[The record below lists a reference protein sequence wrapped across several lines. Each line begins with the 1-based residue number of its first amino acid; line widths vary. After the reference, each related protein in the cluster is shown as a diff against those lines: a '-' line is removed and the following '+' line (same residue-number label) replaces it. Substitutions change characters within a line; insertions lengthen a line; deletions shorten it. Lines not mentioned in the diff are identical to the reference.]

1 MRDRNSGFRSLGV
14 WLVAG
19 LFLGLAFTAGAASGA
34 DNAAF
39 VSYSGVPSAMHPGDT
54 ATVTVTMRN
63 TGTTTW
69 KAKVETETDDSVQTT
84 TRTIFS
90 LDAVGHG
97 WGVNGV
103 AVSGSVAPNA
113 TRSFQFTITAP
124 ETATKR
130 NYVFRWQMARDT
142 VVTERPIHARSPGTF
157 GAATPS
163 WTIQVGPDT
172 APSFG
177 NATIPDQSW
186 VKASRITPVT
196 LPGATGGNGTLS
208 YALMCSLPP
217 GVSFASATKRISGA
231 PRRLWPETTCT
242 WKVTDADDNTAAS
255 DADTLTFMIEVVPPD
270 TTPELPSVADQ
281 RWLEGTAIAPV
292 VLPEATGGNAPLTYS
307 LSPSPPR
314 GVTFNAST
322 RTLSGTPTRP
332 QIARTYTYKV
342 TDLDGDTDTETFTIE
357 VVPDTEPELPP
368 VVDRVWLEGTAI
380 APAVLPEATGGNAPL
395 TYSLSPSPPRGVTF
409 NASTRTLSGTP
420 TRPQIA
426 RTYTYKV
433 TDLDGD
439 TDTETFTIEV
449 VPDTEPEL
457 PPVVD
462 RVWLEGTAIAPAV
475 LPEATGGNAPLTYS
489 LSPSPPRGVTFNAST
504 RTLSGT
510 PTRPQIARTYTYKV
524 TDLDGDTDTET
535 FTIEVVPDTTPELPP
550 VVDRVWLEGT
560 AIAPAVLPEATG
572 GNAPLTYSLSP
583 SPPRGVTFNASTRTL
598 SGTPTRPQIART
610 YTYKVTDLDGDTD
623 TETFTIE
630 VVPDTTPELPPVVD
644 RVWLEGT
651 AIAPAVLPE
660 ATGGNAPL
668 TYSLSPSPPR
678 GVTFNASTRTLSG
691 TPTRAQSARTYTYK
705 VTDLDGDTDTET
717 FTIEVVPDTEP
728 EFSDTVDDQV
738 WLAGTATTP
747 VELPGATGGNA
758 PLTYSLSPSPP
769 SGVRFNASTRTLS
782 GTPTRAQSARTY
794 TYKVTDADGDTDTET
809 FTIEVVPDTEPEF
822 SDTVDDQVWL
832 AGTAITPV
840 ELPGATGG
848 NAPLTYSLSPSP
860 PSGVRF
866 NASTRT
872 LSGTP
877 TRAQSARTYTY
888 KVRDADGDTDTETF
902 TIEVVPDT
910 EPEFSDTVDDQVWLA
925 GTAITPVELPG
936 ATGGNAP
943 LTYSLSP
950 SPPSGVTFNASTRT
964 LSGTPT
970 RAQSART
977 YTYKVTDADGD
988 MDTETF
994 TIEVV
999 PDTPPVFDWT
1009 VGNQV
1014 WVEGTPVAFTLPSAT
1029 GGNAPLSYALSCSL
1043 PRGIARNS
1051 FRISGTPRTVGGPT
1065 TCTWSVTDSDGN
1077 TSASDADTETFTIEV
1092 VPDTPP
1098 VFSRPVDDLEWVQG
1112 TAIAPVT
1119 LPGATEG
1126 NGDLIYALS
1135 PSPPAGVTFDA
1146 SARTLSGAPTATQ
1159 SATTYTYT
1167 VTDSDGNTAA
1177 SDADAQQ
1184 FTITIVEADTAPVFS
1199 ETAGDL
1205 EWVKDTAIAPM
1216 TLAVATGGNGELTY
1230 ALSPSPPAGVT
1241 FSPSART
1248 LSGTPT
1254 TTQDA
1259 TEYTYTVTDSDGNT
1273 AASDADAQR
1282 FTITIVEADTAPV
1295 FSETAGDLEWVK
1307 DTAIAPMTLP
1317 VATGGN
1323 GELIYALSPSPPAG
1337 VTFSPSTRTLS
1348 GTPTTTQTV
1357 TEYTYTVTDSD
1368 GNTAASDADA
1378 QQFTIA
1384 IVEAD
1389 TAPVFSR
1396 TAGDQEWVKG
1406 TAIAPVTL
1414 PGATEGNG
1422 DLIYALSPSPPA
1434 GVTFDASA
1442 RTLSGTPTATQD
1454 ATEYTYTVTDSDG
1467 NTSASDADAQQFT
1480 IAIVEADTAPVFSET
1495 AGDLEWV
1502 KDTAIAPMTLPVA
1515 TGGNGELIYA
1525 LSPSPPA
1532 GVTFSPSARTLSGTP
1547 TTTQDATEYTYTV
1560 TDSDGNT
1567 AASDADTLT
1576 FTIAVV
1582 VAEADTTPSFG
1593 NETADDLILTRNQA
1607 MAAATLPEATGGN
1620 GDLTYSLTGDL
1631 PAGVTF
1637 DASTRTLSGTP
1648 TERQSALEYTYTA
1661 TDGDGDAA
1669 SLSFT
1674 IEVAGMGSDDA
1685 SFVSYTNVPSTMTA
1699 GSMATVT
1706 VRMQNTGTTTWTSA
1720 DGYALG
1726 SRRPLDN
1733 VTWGLNRVPLPAD
1746 VVPNATV
1753 DFTFEITAP
1762 ATVQGHKFSW
1772 RMIRGASGWFGRKT
1786 DLLEITVEAAASPSF
1801 GASTILGQTW
1811 VKDVAIDALTL
1822 PAATGGAGELAY
1834 TLAGDLPAGV
1844 TFDAATRTLSG
1855 TPTKK
1860 QEATEYTYTATDADG
1875 DAASLSFTIQVAGRA
1890 SDDASFVSYAG
1901 VPSTMAAGSSATVT
1915 VRMRNTGTTTW
1926 TSADGYQLGSQRPQD
1941 NVTWGLSRVSL
1952 ASEVAPNA
1960 TVDFTFAITAPATI
1974 QGHNFRWR
1982 MLRGAG
1988 GWFGDKTELREIT
2001 VEADESPSFGAST
2014 IPGQT
2019 WVKNTAIASSTL
2031 PAATGGNGEL
2041 VYALGGDLPAG
2052 VTFDAS
2058 TRILSGTPA
2067 KKQEATEYTYTATD
2081 ADGDAA
2087 SLLFTIEVAGRASDD
2102 ASFVSYVD
2110 VPSKM
2115 AAGSS
2120 ATVTVRMLNTGTTT
2134 WTSADGYQLGSQRPQ
2149 DNVTW
2154 GLSRVALPSDVAPN
2168 ATVDFTFAIT
2178 APATVKGH
2186 KFRWRMLQGTAGWFG
2201 DKTEIHEIAVE
2212 DPSFGDATIPDQTW
2226 ARSVPIEALA
2236 LPEAS
2241 GSGGVLTYALTPSL
2255 PDGLAFTASTRTVS
2269 GTPTTVQAATE
2280 YTYTATDIDG
2290 DDATLAF
2297 TIAIEAAE
2305 IDDASFVSV
2314 SGAPT
2319 KMAAGG
2325 TATVTVTMQNTGT
2338 TTWTSS
2344 GGYGLGSQSPQD
2356 NDTWGL
2362 SRVPVPSDVVPNES
2376 VAFTFTITAPE
2387 TAGSYTF
2394 AWSMVRDPGAW
2405 FGSGTGDV
2413 TIVVEDPSFGD
2424 ATVADQTWAQDTVI
2438 DALTLPAASGSGGVL
2453 TYALTP
2459 SLPDGVTFDASTRTL
2474 SGTPTTVQGA
2484 TEYTYTATDADG
2496 DAATLSFEVTVAAAP
2511 RDDAVFVS
2519 YTGVPSKMAAGGT
2532 ATVTVTMRNTGTTTW
2547 TSSAG
2552 YRLGS
2557 QRPQDNETWG
2567 SSRVSLPSDV
2577 APDATAAFT
2586 FTITAPET
2594 TGSHRF
2600 RWQMIRDTD
2609 GWFGGKTEVRTIE
2622 VEDPSF
2628 GDAAIAAQTWVQNTA
2643 IEALTLPAASGGDG
2657 GLTYALTPSL
2667 PDGVTFNASTRTLSG
2682 MPTAVQEAVEYT
2694 YTATDADS
2702 DAATLSFEITVAP
2715 SSSSSSAAARALP
2728 PPAPTGVFDMFEYW
2742 LLPRGS
2748 ALKVRARLRDGRIAP
2763 VEGSSYLR
2771 SFWRG
2776 ELGGGRSLF
2785 WGARAASAT
2794 TSSRKSRTASTTG
2807 ARSKAP
2813 RQAAKPARARRLT
2826 APSAG

>member
-1 MRDRNSGFRSLGV
+1 MAPSFSGTVGGAREWLTGHPITPVLTLPSATGGNGDLSYALTNCYLPRGVTYDRAMKRISGTPRTV
-14 WLVAG
+14 WGPTDCTWKV
-19 LFLGLAFTAGAASGA
+19 TDSDDNTAASDA
-34 DNAAF
+34 DTETFTIRARRPALVLSTASLTVEEGEDETFTVKLAARPTGNVTVAVTSADDEAAGPDPASLTF
-39 VSYSGVPSAMHPGDT
+39 TTANYSST
-54 ATVTVTMRN
+54 QTVTVT
-63 TGTTTW
+63 G
-69 KAKVETETDDSVQTT
+69 VEDDLNFDDESTS
-84 TRTIFS
+84 IGLS
-90 LDAVGHG
+90 ASGG
-97 WGVNGV
+97 GYNGV
-103 AVSGSVAPNA
+103 SASVAVTVNDDDDDVSP
-113 TRSFQFTITAP
+113 TF
-124 ETATKR
+124 R
-130 NYVFRWQMARDT
+130 NQ
-142 VVTERPIHARSPGTF
+142 
-157 GAATPS
+157 
-163 WTIQVGPDT
+163 
-172 APSFG
+172 
-177 NATIPDQSW
+177 TIPDQDWLKDRRITPVPLPEATGGNGALSYALSCSLPQGVARNSFRISGTPRTVLPETECVWKVTDADDNTSASDWDTLEFTIEVVLPDTPPAFPPGVTIPDQDW
-186 VKASRITPVT
+186 VKDNRIAPVT
-196 LPGATGGNGTLS
+196 LPGATGGNPPLS
-208 YALMCSLPP
+208 YALECSLPQ
-217 GVSFASATKRISGA
+217 GVARNSLRITGT
-231 PRRLWPETTCT
+231 PRTVLSETECI
-242 WKVTDADDNTAAS
+242 WKVTDADDNTSAS
-255 DADTLTFMIEVVPPD
+255 DMDTL
-270 TTPELPSVADQ
+270 A
-281 RWLEGTAIAPV
+281 
-292 VLPEATGGNAPLTYS
+292 
-307 LSPSPPR
+307 
-314 GVTFNAST
+314 
-322 RTLSGTPTRP
+322 
-332 QIARTYTYKV
+332 
-342 TDLDGDTDTETFTIE
+342 FTIE
-357 VVPDTEPELPP
+357 VVEPVLVLSKPRLR
-368 VVDRVWLEGTAI
+368 VDEGSTDSTLTVKLAARPTGEVTVSVSSADLRVATVMPTSLTFGTAD
-380 APAVLPEATGGNAPL
+380 
-395 TYSLSPSPPRGVTF
+395 YSRAQPVDVMGVED
-409 NASTRTLSGTP
+409 
-420 TRPQIA
+420 
-426 RTYTYKV
+426 
-433 TDLDGD
+433 DLDFDDESTNIALSASGGGYNGVSASVAVTVID
-439 TDTETFTIEV
+439 NDDDGSPTF
-449 VPDTEPEL
+449 
-457 PPVVD
+457 
-462 RVWLEGTAIAPAV
+462 
-475 LPEATGGNAPLTYS
+475 
-489 LSPSPPRGVTFNAST
+489 
-504 RTLSGT
+504 
-510 PTRPQIARTYTYKV
+510 
-524 TDLDGDTDTET
+524 
-535 FTIEVVPDTTPELPP
+535 
-550 VVDRVWLEGT
+550 
-560 AIAPAVLPEATG
+560 
-572 GNAPLTYSLSP
+572 
-583 SPPRGVTFNASTRTL
+583 
-598 SGTPTRPQIART
+598 
-610 YTYKVTDLDGDTD
+610 
-623 TETFTIE
+623 
-630 VVPDTTPELPPVVD
+630 
-644 RVWLEGT
+644 
-651 AIAPAVLPE
+651 
-660 ATGGNAPL
+660 
-668 TYSLSPSPPR
+668 
-678 GVTFNASTRTLSG
+678 
-691 TPTRAQSARTYTYK
+691 
-705 VTDLDGDTDTET
+705 
-717 FTIEVVPDTEP
+717 
-728 EFSDTVDDQV
+728 
-738 WLAGTATTP
+738 
-747 VELPGATGGNA
+747 
-758 PLTYSLSPSPP
+758 
-769 SGVRFNASTRTLS
+769 
-782 GTPTRAQSARTY
+782 
-794 TYKVTDADGDTDTET
+794 
-809 FTIEVVPDTEPEF
+809 
-822 SDTVDDQVWL
+822 
-832 AGTAITPV
+832 
-840 ELPGATGG
+840 
-848 NAPLTYSLSPSP
+848 
-860 PSGVRF
+860 
-866 NASTRT
+866 
-872 LSGTP
+872 
-877 TRAQSARTYTY
+877 
-888 KVRDADGDTDTETF
+888 
-902 TIEVVPDT
+902 
-910 EPEFSDTVDDQVWLA
+910 
-925 GTAITPVELPG
+925 
-936 ATGGNAP
+936 
-943 LTYSLSP
+943 
-950 SPPSGVTFNASTRT
+950 
-964 LSGTPT
+964 
-970 RAQSART
+970 
-977 YTYKVTDADGD
+977 
-988 MDTETF
+988 
-994 TIEVV
+994 
-999 PDTPPVFDWT
+999 
-1009 VGNQV
+1009 GNQTIPDQD
-1014 WVEGTPVAFTLPSAT
+1014 WVKDSRITAFTLPSAT

-1092 VPDTPP
+1092 VPPDTPP

-1112 TAIAPVT
+1112 TAIEPVT

-1135 PSPPAGVTFDA
+1135 PSPPAGVTF
-1146 SARTLSGAPTATQ
+1146 SPSTRTLSGTPTATQ
-1159 SATTYTYT
+1159 GATTYTYTVTDSDGNIAASDADALEFTIEVVPPDTAPEFSETAGDLEWVQGTAIEPVTLPEATGGNGELTYALSPSPPVGVTFSPSTRTLSGTPTTTQTVTEYTYTVTDSDGNTSASDADAQRFTITIVEADTAPVFSRPVDDLEWVQGTAIEPVTLPGATEGNGDLIYALSPSPPAGVTFSPSTRTLSGTPTATQGAATYTYT

-1216 TLAVATGGNGELTY
+1216 TLPVATGGNGELTY
-1230 ALSPSPPAGVT
+1230 ALSPSPPV
-1241 FSPSART
+1241 
-1248 LSGTPT
+1248 
-1254 TTQDA
+1254 
-1259 TEYTYTVTDSDGNT
+1259 
-1273 AASDADAQR
+1273 
-1282 FTITIVEADTAPV
+1282 
-1295 FSETAGDLEWVK
+1295 
-1307 DTAIAPMTLP
+1307 
-1317 VATGGN
+1317 
-1323 GELIYALSPSPPAG
+1323 G

-1368 GNTAASDADA
+1368 GNTAASDADT
-1378 QQFTIA
+1378 QRFTIT

-1389 TAPVFSR
+1389 TPPVFSR
-1396 TAGDQEWVKG
+1396 TAGDLEWVQG
-1406 TAIAPVTL
+1406 RAIASVTL

-1442 RTLSGTPTATQD
+1442 RTLSGAPTATQD

-1467 NTSASDADAQQFT
+1467 NTAASDADAQQFT
-1480 IAIVEADTAPVFSET
+1480 ITIVEADAPPVFSGT
-1495 AGDLEWV
+1495 AGNLEWV
-1502 KDTAIAPMTLPVA
+1502 SGTAITPVELPEA
-1515 TGGNGELIYA
+1515 TEGNGDLTYA
-1525 LSPSPPA
+1525 LSPSPPV
-1532 GVTFSPSARTLSGTP
+1532 GVTFDASARTLSGTP
-1547 TTTQDATEYTYTV
+1547 TATQDAATYTYTV

-1576 FTIAVV
+1576 FTIAVA

-1607 MAAATLPEATGGN
+1607 MAAATLPAATGGN
-1620 GDLTYSLTGDL
+1620 GELIYSLTGDL

-1637 DASTRTLSGTP
+1637 DATTRTLSGTP
-1648 TERQSALEYTYTA
+1648 TAVQDAVEYTYTA
-1661 TDGDGDAA
+1661 TDADGDAA

-1674 IEVAGMGSDDA
+1674 IEVAGMGSDEA

-1746 VVPNATV
+1746 VAPNTTV

-1772 RMIRGASGWFGRKT
+1772 RMVRGASGWFGRKT
-1786 DLLEITVEAAASPSF
+1786 DLLEITVEAADSPSF

-1822 PAATGGAGELAY
+1822 LAATGGTGELTY
-1834 TLAGDLPAGV
+1834 TLTGTLPAGV
-1844 TFDAATRTLSG
+1844 TFDASTRTLSG

-1860 QEATEYTYTATDADG
+1860 QEATGYTYTATDADG
-1875 DAASLSFTIQVAGRA
+1875 DAASLTFTIEVAGRA
-1890 SDDASFVSYAG
+1890 SDDASFVSYVG
-1901 VPSTMAAGSSATVT
+1901 VPSTLAAGSSATVT

-2424 ATVADQTWAQDTVI
+2424 ATVADQTWAQDTMI
-2438 DALTLPAASGSGGVL
+2438 DALTLPEAGGVGGVL

-2459 SLPDGVTFDASTRTL
+2459 SPPDGVTFDASTRTQ
-2474 SGTPTTVQGA
+2474 SGTPTTVQAA

-2496 DAATLSFEVTVAAAP
+2496 DAATLSFEITVAAAP
-2511 RDDAVFVS
+2511 RDDAVFVF

-2532 ATVTVTMRNTGTTTW
+2532 ATVTVTMRNTGTSTW

-2552 YRLGS
+2552 YKLGS

-2567 SSRVSLPSDV
+2567 FSRVSLPSDV

-2600 RWQMIRDTD
+2600 RWRMIRGTD

-2628 GDAAIAAQTWVQNTA
+2628 GDATISDQTWVQNTA
-2643 IEALTLPAASGGDG
+2643 INALTLPAASGGDG

-2667 PDGVTFNASTRTLSG
+2667 PDGVTFTESTRTLSG
-2682 MPTAVQEAVEYT
+2682 TPTAVQEAVEYT

-2702 DAATLSFEITVAP
+2702 DAATLSFAVTVSQA
-2715 SSSSSSAAARALP
+2715 SSSSSSSAARALP

-2748 ALKVRARLRDGRIAP
+2748 ALTVQARLRDGRIAP
-2763 VEGSSYLR
+2763 AEGSSYLR

-2776 ELGGGRSLF
+2776 DLWGRNVALLGDPSGERYDIFEEVENGLDYWGTFEGAAAGDEARPSTSLDRPFRWMNRLMAVGEVVESPVTGRLLSNRRRTQESVLEATMRLEVVSHRASFTIPAADGLTFEDVLEVRFRPDVERAEAHDTFYLARGFGAVYSRRSAVAAPGGVVEWWAVEKALTPVVPAPPLVPWFDPFSPGWPKTAVLNGNLDDSADGVEGGQVRNSEAPGWTADSGDAMIARPPSGLDAGSWSMLLRGSDGGGD
-2785 WGARAASAT
+2785 GAPDAAITEDWIPVEGGTYQLSACMRRENARDNVLVDFDDGAGRDADFADAHLVAGATGTWECRAVTKCIPGSVGAVRIRAA
-2794 TSSRKSRTASTTG
+2794 RDG
-2807 ARSKAP
+2807 ANLGDAWFDRIELK
-2813 RQAAKPARARRLT
+2813 RIAACAE
-2826 APSAG
+2826 